1 MHTNPYL
8 QIIFSSP
15 PSSTEVSF
23 MISPFLLSWLL
34 FLYHAPLFLFHLITF
49 ISLLLLSLSLSN
61 TRIFTH
67 LCCSIWSSDHSS
79 HHHQHCCHQFSHLK
93 KEIAKKK
100 QMRTQIWGFVLC
112 AWIWDLIQFI
122 MWCIFGGFVI
132 CYLLVFLCSIHSVK
146 NRENN
151 LRLLL

>member
-100 QMRTQIWGFVLC
+100 T
-112 AWIWDLIQFI
+112 
-122 MWCIFGGFVI
+122 
-132 CYLLVFLCSIHSVK
+132 
-146 NRENN
+146 NENTN
-151 LRLLL
+151 LRVCSLCMDLGFNSIYYVMQFWRVCDLLFACVSLFNSQCKK